1 MISIAELFNKVA
13 PETLTFLLQAAI
25 VLLVIL
31 GAVAGLMALFSI
43 AGLRARPQARLEA
56 RSLND
61 EWIDRKRTLESFF
74 LSKKE
79 LKARLKADRELENY
93 RIEARTEKNRLW
105 VIDFKGDMAASGVE
119 CLRNE
124 ITSVLEV
131 AANGGGSS
139 SAGQTPGQTPVA
151 PVDEILLRIDSPGG
165 TVTGYG
171 HAAAQVERIRHA
183 GLKVTV
189 AIDEIAASGG
199 YMMAVVAS
207 EIIAAPFAV
216 IGSIGVVGQVPNIHR
231 LLKRFDVDVLELTAG
246 NNKRPVSLLGP
257 LSDDGIQTFKKQLA
271 DTHRLFKDH
280 VHRYRPGLDI
290 EAVTQGDIWHGQDA
304 VSVKL
309 IDRLMTS
316 DEFIDRARHEH
327 GMDVFQVKWQPARSW
342 RDRLEASGV
351 SLIEKAISR
360 ALGRLSV

>member
-1 MISIAELFNKVA
+1 MISLSELFNKVA
-13 PETLTFLLQAAI
+13 PETLSFLLQAAI

-61 EWIDRKRTLESFF
+61 EWTERKRTLESFF

-79 LKARLKADRELENY
+79 LKARLKADRESEKE
-93 RIEARTEKNRLW
+93 RIEGRTEKKRLW
-105 VIDFKGDMAASGVE
+105 VIDFKGDMAASGVD

-124 ITSVLEV
+124 ITSILEV
-131 AANGGGSS
+131 AANG
-139 SAGQTPGQTPVA
+139 TPDPA
-151 PVDEILLRIDSPGG
+151 RPPLDEVLLRIDSPGG

-280 VHRYRPGLDI
+280 VHRYRPSLDI

-316 DEFIDRARHEH
+316 DEFIDRARHEQ
-327 GMDVFQVKWQPARSW
+327 GMDVFQVKWHPARSW

-351 SLIEKAISR
+351 SLLEKAISR

>member
-1 MISIAELFNKVA
+1 MISLSELFNKVA
-13 PETLTFLLQAAI
+13 PETLSFLLQAAI

-61 EWIDRKRTLESFF
+61 EWTERKRTLESFF

-79 LKARLKADRELENY
+79 LKARLKADRESEKE
-93 RIEARTEKNRLW
+93 RIEGRTEKKRLW
-105 VIDFKGDMAASGVE
+105 VIDFKGDMAASGVD

-124 ITSVLEV
+124 ITSILEV
-131 AANGGGSS
+131 AANG
-139 SAGQTPGQTPVA
+139 A
-151 PVDEILLRIDSPGG
+151 PDPARPPLDEVLLRIDSPGG

-327 GMDVFQVKWQPARSW
+327 GMDVFQVKWLPARSW

-351 SLIEKAISR
+351 SLLEKAISR
-360 ALGRLSV
+360 TLGRLSV

>member
-1 MISIAELFNKVA
+1 MISLSELFNKVA
-13 PETLTFLLQAAI
+13 PETLSFLLQAAI
-25 VLLVIL
+25 VLIVIL
-31 GAVAGLMALFSI
+31 GAVAGLIALFSI
-43 AGLRARPQARLEA
+43 TGLRARPQARLEA

-61 EWIDRKRTLESFF
+61 EWTERKRTLESFF

-79 LKARLKADRELENY
+79 LKARLKADRESEKE
-93 RIEARTEKNRLW
+93 RIEGRTEKKRLW
-105 VIDFKGDMAASGVE
+105 VIDFKGDMTASGVD

-124 ITSVLEV
+124 VTSILEV
-131 AANGGGSS
+131 AANG
-139 SAGQTPGQTPVA
+139 APGPAQPRF
-151 PVDEILLRIDSPGG
+151 DEVLLRIDSPGG

-280 VHRYRPGLDI
+280 VHRYRPSLDI
-290 EAVTQGDIWHGQDA
+290 ETVTQGDIWHGQDA
-304 VSVKL
+304 LNVKL
-309 IDRLMTS
+309 VDRLMTS
-316 DEFIDRARHEH
+316 DEFMDRARHEQ
-327 GMDVFQVKWQPARSW
+327 GMDVFQIKWLPARSW

-351 SLIEKAISR
+351 SLLEKAISR

>member
-1 MISIAELFNKVA
+1 MISLSELFNKVA
-13 PETLTFLLQAAI
+13 PETLSFLLQAAI

-61 EWIDRKRTLESFF
+61 EWTERKRTLESFF

-79 LKARLKADRELENY
+79 LKTRLKADRESEKE
-93 RIEARTEKNRLW
+93 RIEGRTEKKRLW
-105 VIDFKGDMAASGVE
+105 VIDFKGDMTASGVE

-124 ITSVLEV
+124 ITSILEV
-131 AANGGGSS
+131 AANGSGGN
-139 SAGQTPGQTPVA
+139 GPNQTPAA
-151 PVDEILLRIDSPGG
+151 PADEILLRIDSPGG

-290 EAVTQGDIWHGQDA
+290 EAVTQGDIQFHQFL
-304 VSVKL
+304 VV
-309 IDRLMTS
+309 
-316 DEFIDRARHEH
+316 E
-327 GMDVFQVKWQPARSW
+327 VVN
-342 RDRLEASGV
+342 
-351 SLIEKAISR
+351 
-360 ALGRLSV
+360 